1 MLNLDLTPGNV
12 KNKALTK
19 DIAHLLEGSGGQ
31 QLLSVCGHES
41 LATLEQ
47 RLVIVSDVVSQS
59 SRPLLLNGYR
69 DSLIKTTTTSYNSIN
84 NIIMLSR
91 VNTTTLRHNTSVV
104 FKTTVVCF
112 TKNLFNQALIN
123 SIINWQNRSIIIEFA
138 FL

>member
-1 MLNLDLTPGNV
+1 MNLDQTPGNV

-19 DIAHLLEGSGGQ
+19 DIAHLLEGSGRQ

-69 DSLIKTTTTSYNSIN
+69 DSLIKTTTT
-84 NIIMLSR
+84 IIQQHQL
-91 VNTTTLRHNTSVV
+91 HNY
-104 FKTTVVCF
+104 
-112 TKNLFNQALIN
+112 
-123 SIINWQNRSIIIEFA
+123 A
-138 FL
+138 F

>member
-31 QLLSVCGHES
+31 QLLSVSGHES

-84 NIIMLSR
+84 YIIMLSR

-104 FKTTVVCF
+104 FKTTMVCF
-112 TKNLFNQALIN
+112 AKNLFNQALIN
-123 SIINWQNRSIIIEFA
+123 SIIDWQNRSIIIEFA